1 MKLKQKM
8 IYLGLNPKREFG
20 ILAIIDFVLLLAAAL
35 LYMFLKEFLYPGIAL
50 GTILIFDLLFL
61 TRYSKQ
67 ISEKNSENLRDFAT
81 IFGYFRVYIHNGFS
95 VYSALKELVNF
106 ANDDLQKSL
115 NTLIKEI
122 DADKSVQPFVKFAR
136 QFNEIIIEEMMIS
149 IYQMIDDGEQSDYL
163 IQFEMIFDKFSD
175 LLYERYI
182 KSKNAKLGT
191 ICSSALVGS
200 CFLII
205 VLTLGI
211 IGLIGDMINGI

>member
-8 IYLGLNPKREFG
+8 IYLGLSPKRELG
-20 ILAIIDFVLLLAAAL
+20 ILLLVDFVLLLSAAL
-35 LYMFLKEFLYPGIAL
+35 LYVFLKELLYSGISV
-50 GTILIFDLLFL
+50 GVMLIFDLVFL
-61 TRYSKQ
+61 TRYSKS
-67 ISEKNSENLRDFAT
+67 ISAKNSENLRDFAT

-106 ANDDLQKSL
+106 ANEDLKKSIRI
-115 NTLIKEI
+115 LIKEI
-122 DADKSVQPFVKFAR
+122 DEDKSVQPFIKFAR
-136 QFNEIIIEEMMIS
+136 QFKEIIIEEMMIS
-149 IYQMIDDGEQSDYL
+149 IYQMIDDGETSDYL
-163 IQFEMIFDKFSD
+163 LQFEMIFDKFSD
-175 LLYERYI
+175 LLYDKSL

>member
-35 LYMFLKEFLYPGIAL
+35 LYVFLKELLYPGIAL
-50 GTILIFDLLFL
+50 GVMLVFDLLFM

-106 ANDDLQKSL
+106 ANDYLQKSL

-182 KSKNAKLGT
+182 KSKNSKLGT